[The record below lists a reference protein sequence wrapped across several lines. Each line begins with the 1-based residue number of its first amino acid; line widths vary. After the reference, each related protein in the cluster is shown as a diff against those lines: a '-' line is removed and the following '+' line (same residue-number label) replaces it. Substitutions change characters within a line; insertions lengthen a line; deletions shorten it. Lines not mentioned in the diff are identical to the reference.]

1 MNDSIERTRIG
12 LDSKQA
18 NYDEK
23 KTKLPI
29 LMDDSVLLQDFDD
42 THKQLDPYLGL
53 DYDGKPSKLN
63 DY

>member
-1 MNDSIERTRIG
+1 MNDSFERTRIA